1 MLLFLTFALVT
12 GCDEPEKG
20 RYDYKG
26 PVEGTPGQDPS
37 PPSATPDAKDEAP
50 VVEEE
55 DAAADADGPG
65 AGPNAGDDDL
75 DLRDNWVVWPGAH
88 VAWVGFDEGATS
100 ITREG
105 VSEKDAKSQTMV
117 CNKPGAPVEG
127 TSAHIEGRWKY
138 AIEDGVGRVSV
149 RYYAG
154 DQPVKEGKK
163 RLSTDLSIG
172 KNGEKDWADVDQWV
186 DIPAGTDNVR
196 YCLAL
201 KGSDGVAW
209 SDDLRITEWK

>member
-1 MLLFLTFALVT
+1 MLLFLTFVLTT

-26 PVEGTPGQDPS
+26 PVEGSAGQDPS
-37 PPSATPDAKDEAP
+37 PPSDEPAAEEKDAP
-50 VVEEE
+50 VAE
-55 DAAADADGPG
+55 ADEGGEAGGSDD
-65 AGPNAGDDDL
+65 GPNAGDDDL

-88 VAWVGFDEGATS
+88 VAWVDFNEGATS

-105 VSEKDAKSQTMV
+105 IEGKDAKAQTMV
-117 CNKPGAPVEG
+117 CNKPGAAVEG
-127 TSAHIEGRWKY
+127 TSARVVGRWKY
-138 AIEDGVGRVSV
+138 AIDDGVGRVSV
-149 RYYAG
+149 RFFAG
-154 DQPVKEGKK
+154 DQPVKEGSK

-172 KNGEKDWADVDQWV
+172 KDGEKDWTDVDQWV

-201 KGSDGVAW
+201 KGSDAAAW
-209 SDDLRITEWK
+209 SDDLRIAEWK